1 MANQLGPFPVEF
13 GTVFPSVLSGLGDCC
28 ALLHLGLL
36 WLVRHAVSR
45 DAVHDGGLPVA

>member
-1 MANQLGPFPVEF
+1 MAFLGPFPVEF
-13 GTVFPSVLSGLGDCC
+13 GAVFPSVLSGLGDCC

-45 DAVHDGGLPVA
+45 DAVHDGGLPIA

>member
-1 MANQLGPFPVEF
+1 MAVQGQIQVQF
-13 GTVFPSVLSGLGDCC
+13 GAVFPDVLSGLGDCC

-45 DAVHDGGLPVA
+45 DAVHDGGLPIA